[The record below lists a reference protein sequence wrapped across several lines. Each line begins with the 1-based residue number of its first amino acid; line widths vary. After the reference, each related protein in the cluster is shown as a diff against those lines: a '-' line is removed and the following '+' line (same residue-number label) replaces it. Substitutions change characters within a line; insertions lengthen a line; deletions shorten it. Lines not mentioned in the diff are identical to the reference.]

1 MNIPNMQKIM
11 IEFERESMTLE
22 MKGEMMWDTVDDVM
36 DDEEEEVREEMEGE
50 GTGFDVQD
58 EDEDDMHAAGVPA
71 ARGWRLDAR

>member
-36 DDEEEEVREEMEGE
+36 DDEEEEGDAVLKQVLDKIDIDLSQKVSHS
-50 GTGFDVQD
+50 TFSN
-58 EDEDDMHAAGVPA
+58 AALNVY
-71 ARGWRLDAR
+71 ARFS